1 VEDLTMPDGL
11 THTRTTAEW
20 DAESTPAAIRSAH
33 VVAEGVWGRLC
44 VRAGSVT
51 FVFEDDDSAPRV
63 VQAGE
68 HQVIPPARPH
78 HVEPA
83 ADARF
88 VVEFYAPKG

>member
-1 VEDLTMPDGL
+1 MEDLVLPDGL
-11 THTRTTAEW
+11 SHTRTTAEW
-20 DAESTPAAIRSAH
+20 DADSTPAAIRRAH
-33 VVAEGVWGRLC
+33 RVAEGVWGRLC

-51 FVFEDDDSAPRV
+51 FVFEDDDERRV
-63 VQAGE
+63 VASGE